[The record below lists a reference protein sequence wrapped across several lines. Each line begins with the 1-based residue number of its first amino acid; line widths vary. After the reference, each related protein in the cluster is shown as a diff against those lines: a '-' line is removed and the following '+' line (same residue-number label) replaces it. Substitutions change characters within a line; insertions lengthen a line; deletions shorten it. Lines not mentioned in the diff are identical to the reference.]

1 MKLVIERSYPYIMGV
16 VSCLAARCSKIN
28 LSTSG
33 GLDNALNGIITMASL
48 IICFLGAIFPLI
60 LTARTDSRVVEN
72 VFRYDTNGL
81 FFKYVKESVT
91 VGLLLVIACIV
102 TYFRNDFI
110 SKDIPKIIIYIDIYL
125 LVTFLLCTFRC
136 YSFIF
141 EIMKLEDLDFK
152 RKQ

>member
-16 VSCLAARCSKIN
+16 VPCLVAKCFNIN
-28 LSTSG
+28 LSASER
-33 GLDNALNGIITMASL
+33 LDNALNGIITMASL
-48 IICFLGAIFPLI
+48 IICFLGAILPLI
-60 LTARTDSRVVEN
+60 LTARTDSKVVEN

-102 TYFRNDFI
+102 TYFRDDFI
-110 SKDIPKIIIYIDIYL
+110 LKDISKIFIYSDIYL
-125 LVTFLLCTFRC
+125 LVTFLLSTFRC

-141 EIMKLEDLDFK
+141 EIMKLEDMDFK